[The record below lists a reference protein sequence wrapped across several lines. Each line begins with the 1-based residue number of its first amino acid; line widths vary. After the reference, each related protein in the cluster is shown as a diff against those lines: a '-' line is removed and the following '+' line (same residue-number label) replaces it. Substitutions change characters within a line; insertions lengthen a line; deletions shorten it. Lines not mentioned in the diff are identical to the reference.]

1 MLETSELL
9 WPRRKFS
16 VKGKHMRTGHFQLE
30 SRWHS
35 KSWLESQ
42 VFGDQNEF
50 PFRGRAEAVFRL
62 PRQPVKLFPTLP
74 RNALLKEGS
83 SSEPSF
89 PHLPTHCVNRAVRAG
104 ATTWWE
110 ISVPG
115 RWKSVLAMQIGK
127 LALVVR
133 WKRRNGMPAALD
145 MSACW
150 EGPALGASS
159 REAKDDPLYYSLAAG
174 YTVGRRGWRIFSAL

>member
-1 MLETSELL
+1 M
-9 WPRRKFS
+9 
-16 VKGKHMRTGHFQLE
+16 HTGHFQLE

-89 PHLPTHCVNRAVRAG
+89 PHLPTHCVNRAVHAG
-104 ATTWWE
+104 TMTWWE
-110 ISVPG
+110 ISQCSRKMKKCPG
-115 RWKSVLAMQIGK
+115 HADWQVGFGCQMEKGKWVACCLYVERGQPWGPPAGRLRVTLCTIVLPLDTQLEEEVGGYFQLSKWDTCHPHSHSLSRGK
-127 LALVVR
+127 C
-133 WKRRNGMPAALD
+133 
-145 MSACW
+145 S
-150 EGPALGASS
+150 
-159 REAKDDPLYYSLAAG
+159 
-174 YTVGRRGWRIFSAL
+174 